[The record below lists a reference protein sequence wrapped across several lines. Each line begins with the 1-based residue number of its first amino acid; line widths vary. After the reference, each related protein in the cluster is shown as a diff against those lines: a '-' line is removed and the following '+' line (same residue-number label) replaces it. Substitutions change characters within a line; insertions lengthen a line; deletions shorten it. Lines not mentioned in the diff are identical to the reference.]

1 MPDKKNHFETDAI
14 RIQTPTTGEREH
26 STPLYMTSSFTF
38 ESAEHAR
45 AMFAREIEGNVYSRY
60 SNPNTDE
67 FIAKMCKLEGADA
80 GVTTSSGMAGV
91 FGCLAGILKQGD
103 HLLASR
109 SLFGS
114 SHQILSQILPRWG
127 ISFTYADVDKTETWE
142 ELIKPNTRMLFLETP
157 SNPGLDL
164 IDLEWAGKL
173 AKAHDLIF
181 VVDNCFATPY
191 LQRPIEFGADLVQHS
206 ATKFIDGQ
214 GRAIGG
220 VILGNE
226 EIMQEIQFFT
236 RHTGPALS
244 PFNAWLFS
252 KSLETLPVRMDRHCD
267 NAMALATFLGEH
279 KSVNFVKYPF
289 HKDHPQMELA
299 KKQMDQGG
307 GVVCF
312 EIKGGFE
319 KAKEFIDRTTMLSRS
334 ANLGDTRTIVTHPA
348 STTHSKLSEEERGKV
363 GITPGLIRIAV
374 GLENSADIIGDVEQ
388 ALG

>member
-1 MPDKKNHFETDAI
+1 MPSKKNHIETDAI
-14 RIQTPTTGEREH
+14 RIQTPSTGEREH

-45 AMFAREIEGNVYSRY
+45 AMFAKEIEGNVYSRY

-67 FIAKMCKLEGADA
+67 FIAKMCRLEGADA
-80 GVTTSSGMAGV
+80 GVATSSGMAGV
-91 FGCLAGILKQGD
+91 FGCLAGILNQGD
-103 HLLASR
+103 HVLASR

-127 ISFTYADVDKTETWE
+127 ISFTYADVDETESWE
-142 ELIKPNTRMLFLETP
+142 ALIKPNTKMLFIETP

-173 AKAHDLIF
+173 ADAHDLIF

-191 LQRPIEFGADLVQHS
+191 LQRPIEFGAHLVQHS

-220 VILGNE
+220 VIVGDDELME
-226 EIMQEIQFFT
+226 QIQFFT

-252 KSLETLPVRMDRHCD
+252 KSLETLPVRMERHCD
-267 NAMALATFLGEH
+267 NAEALADFLGDH
-279 KSVNFVKYPF
+279 PGVNFVKYPF
-289 HKDHPQMELA
+289 HKDHPQLQLA
-299 KKQMDQGG
+299 KKQMNRGG

-312 EIKGGFE
+312 EIEGGYE
-319 KAKEFIDRTTMLSRS
+319 KATSFIDRIKILSRS

-348 STTHSKLSEEERGKV
+348 STTHSKLTEAERELV
-363 GITPGLIRIAV
+363 GISPGLIRIAV
-374 GLENSADIIGDVEQ
+374 GLENSADILGDVEQ

>member
-1 MPDKKNHFETDAI
+1 MPKKNHFETEAI
-14 RIQTPTTGEREH
+14 RTQTQTTGEREH

-45 AMFAREIEGNVYSRY
+45 ALFAKEVEGNVYSRY

-67 FIAKMCKLEGADA
+67 FIEKMCRLEGAEA
-80 GVTTSSGMAGV
+80 GVATSSGMAGV
-91 FGCLAGILKQGD
+91 FGCLAGILNQGD
-103 HLLASR
+103 HLLAAR

-127 ISFTYADVDKTETWE
+127 ISFTYADTTSPDSWE
-142 ELIKPNTRMLFLETP
+142 DLIKPNTKMLFLETP

-173 AKAHDLIF
+173 ARANDLIF
-181 VVDNCFATPY
+181 AVDNCFATPY

-220 VILGNE
+220 VIVGSE
-226 EIMQEIQFFT
+226 KYMEDIQFFT

-252 KSLETLPVRMDRHCD
+252 KSLETLPVRMERHCD
-267 NAMALATFLGEH
+267 NAEKLADFLGEH
-279 KSVNFVKYPF
+279 PDVNFVKYPF
-289 HKDHPQMELA
+289 HRDHPQIELA
-299 KKQMDQGG
+299 KKQMDRGG

-312 EIKGGFE
+312 EINGGFDRA
-319 KAKEFIDRTTMLSRS
+319 KAFIDKTNMLSRS

-348 STTHSKLSEEERGKV
+348 STTHSKLTDEERQAV

-374 GLENSADIIGDVEQ
+374 GLENWEDISRDVEQ
-388 ALG
+388 ALKK